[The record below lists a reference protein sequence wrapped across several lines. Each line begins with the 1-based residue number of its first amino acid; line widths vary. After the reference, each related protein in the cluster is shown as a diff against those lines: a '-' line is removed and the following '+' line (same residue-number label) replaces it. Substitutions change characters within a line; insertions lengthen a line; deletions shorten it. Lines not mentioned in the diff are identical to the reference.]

1 MPFKYILYS
10 IFFSVFLLL
19 SSCKNSN
26 SPQAVAESFL
36 ISYSEMDY
44 ETAKALSTRNTWDL
58 LDILSYYT
66 QNIPEEEK
74 NAIATNFKIR
84 ITENNRESDST
95 VIITYTS
102 DPKIL
107 PFNKLRLLKSV
118 DRNGRDRW
126 KVDISTLD
134 LVGGEELYLERR
146 ESLNDEELIP
156 LDTSQTADTLQPADP
171 LEE

>member
-156 LDTSQTADTLQPADP
+156 LDTSQTA
-171 LEE
+171 